1 MRRREKMP
9 QLKAKELRDQE
20 PDKLRQTLFD
30 LRSELS
36 KLAGGAQRG
45 IVKKD
50 VGNIARIKKDVA
62 RVLTVMREKGI
73 RE

>member
-1 MRRREKMP
+1 MP
-9 QLKAKELRDQE
+9 QLKPKELRKQDA
-20 PDKLRQTLFD
+20 DKLRQTLFD

-50 VGNIARIKKDVA
+50 VGNIRRIRRDIA
-62 RVLTVMREKGI
+62 RVVTVMNEKGI
-73 RE
+73 TE

>member
-1 MRRREKMP
+1 MP
-9 QLKAKELRDQE
+9 HLKPKDLRNQDA
-20 PDKLRQTLFD
+20 DKLRQTLFD

-50 VGNIARIKKDVA
+50 VGDIRRIRKDVA
-62 RVLTVMREKGI
+62 RVITIMHEKGVA
-73 RE
+73 E